1 MWGLLYKVGRF
12 IAKSGWYFTMTQIL
26 KCGPCT
32 MFTLL
37 IFMTLLLR
45 HLHYAYERSFSDWW
59 DIKIKFDL
67 SVNDHILHTFSSV
80 KFRNVKIKLRKFL
93 NDHHIILNVYC
104 FTMFY
109 VQNHLLTLWIFR
121 FNGLCMLS
129 RNSVSFAATKLKP
142 KNVQLLN
149 L

>member
-26 KCGPCT
+26 KCGSCT

-109 VQNHLLTLWIFR
+109 VQNHLLNLWIFR
-121 FNGLCMLS
+121 FNRLYMLS
-129 RNSVSFAATKLKP
+129 QNSVSFAVTKLKP
-142 KNVQLLN
+142 KNLPFLN

>member
-1 MWGLLYKVGRF
+1 MWGFFYKVGRF
-12 IAKSGWYFTMTQIL
+12 IAKSGWYFTMIQIL
-26 KCGPCT
+26 QCGPCT

-59 DIKIKFDL
+59 DIKIKFHL
-67 SVNDHILHTFSSV
+67 SVNDHILNTFSSV

-109 VQNHLLTLWIFR
+109 VQNHLLTLRIFR
-121 FNGLCMLS
+121 FNRLCMLS
-129 RNSVSFAATKLKP
+129 QNSVSFAATKLKR
-142 KNVQLLN
+142 KNLQFLSL
-149 L
+149 

>member
-1 MWGLLYKVGRF
+1 MWGLFYKVGQF
-12 IAKSGWYFTMTQIL
+12 ITKSGWYLTVYQIL
-26 KCGPCT
+26 QCGPCT

-45 HLHYAYERSFSDWW
+45 HLQLCVRAVIFCLMRHQN
-59 DIKIKFDL
+59 KILFG
-67 SVNDHILHTFSSV
+67 VNDHMLHTFSSV

-93 NDHHIILNVYC
+93 NDHHIILEVYC

-109 VQNHLLTLWIFR
+109 IQNHLLILWIFR
-121 FNGLCMLS
+121 FNRLCMLS
-129 RNSVSFAATKLKP
+129 RNSVSFAATKMKP
-142 KNVQLLN
+142 KNSQLLN

>member
-1 MWGLLYKVGRF
+1 MWGLFYKVGQF
-12 IAKSGWYFTMTQIL
+12 ITKSGWYFTMNQIL
-26 KCGPCT
+26 QCGPCT

-45 HLHYAYERSFSDWW
+45 HLQLCVRAVIFCLMRHQN
-59 DIKIKFDL
+59 KIWL

-109 VQNHLLTLWIFR
+109 IQNHLLILWTFR
-121 FNGLCMLS
+121 LNRLCMLS
-129 RNSVSFAATKLKP
+129 RNSISFAATKLKP
-142 KNVQLLN
+142 KNLQLLN

>member
-1 MWGLLYKVGRF
+1 MWGLLYKVGRC

-26 KCGPCT
+26 KCGSCT

-109 VQNHLLTLWIFR
+109 VQNHLVTLWIFR
-121 FNGLCMLS
+121 FNRLCMLS
-129 RNSVSFAATKLKP
+129 QNSVSFAATKLKP
-142 KNVQLLN
+142 KNLQFLN